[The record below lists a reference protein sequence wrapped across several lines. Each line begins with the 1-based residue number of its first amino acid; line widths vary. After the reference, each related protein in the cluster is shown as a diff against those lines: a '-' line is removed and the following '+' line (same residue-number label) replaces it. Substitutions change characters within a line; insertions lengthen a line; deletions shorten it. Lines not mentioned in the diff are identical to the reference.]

1 MNESLM
7 LAVLMGCCMALAGCA
22 TTTRVAQNGERCD
35 MRLLD
40 LRGAFDR
47 GAIDQTQYS
56 QARRDAIRRCEG
68 A

>member
-7 LAVLMGCCMALAGCA
+7 LALLIGCCMALAGCA
-22 TTTRVAQNGERCD
+22 STTRVVQNNERCD

-40 LRGAFDR
+40 LRGAFDS
-47 GAIDQTQYS
+47 GAMDQTQYTR
-56 QARRDAIRRCEG
+56 ARREAVGRCQG